1 MVYETSPFFNRIG
14 QEYDRHRSLPV
25 GSTHLWAVGWEH
37 AGAKPKVRP
46 GASHWKSE
54 IRSFLTFYSP

>member
-25 GSTHLWAVGWEH
+25 GSTHLRAVGWEH

-46 GASHWKSE
+46 GASHWT
-54 IRSFLTFYSP
+54 I